1 MNVLNKRGFTLVELL
16 IIMVI
21 IGLLATIAYPSYDVF
36 IRKARMEQAKS
47 SVMVTARNMERYY
60 TKNRTFQ
67 GVSAPENTDFFDI
80 TFAASSPKVD
90 SYEIIAKPNSRN
102 PNETKGLYY
111 SSIAG
116 TFSRCDKASMDNCE
130 QY

>member
-67 GVSAPENTDFFDI
+67 GASAPENTDFFDI